1 MFSLMLA
8 IPVVRTF
15 MIEYAAAM
23 GIDVHAVVVRP
34 EFAGADGTLLGLSIK
49 GKEGEEEDEYALQHT
64 I

>member
-1 MFSLMLA
+1 MFSLVLA

-34 EFAGADGTLLGLSIK
+34 VFAGADGMLLGLSIK
-49 GKEGEEEDEYALQHT
+49 GKEGEEED
-64 I
+64 